1 MSVKRNGHAFCILG
15 FRFLMH
21 AGKSSF
27 LYPLKGR
34 RMFLTV
40 VAVSTA
46 AADTRIST
54 EVLQA
59 KPTVKLVNCPSTDE
73 SMDGT
78 FFTQVTA
85 RLP

>member
-1 MSVKRNGHAFCILG
+1 
-15 FRFLMH
+15 
-21 AGKSSF
+21 
-27 LYPLKGR
+27 
-34 RMFLTV
+34 MFLTV